1 MKTRILTLLSI
12 GLSLCL
18 FGCDSLKLRQGST
31 RSSYKKESPQVMALR
46 KQVADLKAKNLAYE
60 EQFRL
65 STGKVEE
72 LEILNRRIEDSTK
85 KRLGEESEEL
95 QAYKESVSELVAEK
109 KRLELEV
116 LKLKEENKKANLE
129 IKAAKRSAKD
139 HLDAGGKFFEDKKW
153 SEAAAE
159 FQSFRE
165 KTSNKKNE
173 DYALSTY
180 KIGVCFQELG
190 LKKEA
195 RTFYKS
201 VVAKH
206 KKTRASKFAQYR
218 LENMK

>member
-1 MKTRILTLLSI
+1 LKSLILI
-12 GLSLCL
+12 SLFLFL
-18 FGCDSLKLRQGST
+18 FGCADLKLRQGQGS
-31 RSSYKKESPQVMALR
+31 SSYKKESPEVTALR
-46 KQVADLKAKNLAYE
+46 QQVADLKAKNLSYE
-60 EQFRL
+60 EQFRM
-65 STGKVEE
+65 SSGKVEE
-72 LEILNRRIEDSTK
+72 LEIVNRRLEDSST
-85 KRLGEESEEL
+85 KRLGEESQEL

-116 LKLKEENKKANLE
+116 IRLQEENKKANRAV
-129 IKAAKRSAKD
+129 KSAKKSSKD
-139 HLDAGGKFFEDKKW
+139 HLDEGSRLFEAKKW

-165 KTSNKKNE
+165 KTNNKKNE

-190 LKKEA
+190 LKNEA